1 MVTLGSLGGA
11 DRPLSVSDSSP
22 RRRRASL
29 VDEIDRNGAAV
40 KRNVRRETRLY
51 QIAMRQVV
59 STGWM
64 VCGKV
69 CELVCVQPDGWGE
82 DLGKLSR
89 V

>member
-51 QIAMRQVV
+51 QIAMRQVSPRAGWCAARFV
-59 STGWM
+59 SLFVFNLMAGVRIW
-64 VCGKV
+64 V
-69 CELVCVQPDGWGE
+69 
-82 DLGKLSR
+82 S
-89 V
+89 